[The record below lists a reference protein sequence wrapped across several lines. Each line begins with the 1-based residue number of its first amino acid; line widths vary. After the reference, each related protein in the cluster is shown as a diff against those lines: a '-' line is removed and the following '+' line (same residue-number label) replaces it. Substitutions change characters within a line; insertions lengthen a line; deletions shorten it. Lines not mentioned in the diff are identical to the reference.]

1 MYEQTRAMFLYCAS
15 PLHVGAGTSLGAVD
29 NPIQREVHTGY
40 PMVPGSGLK
49 GALRHLAVARLVAEG
64 RTIDEAKKDPRIL
77 AVFGPETDSELH
89 SGAATF
95 SDARLVLFPVRSAK
109 QGFVY
114 ATCPNLI
121 GGLAR
126 LVRQAG
132 IGGSEDWGA
141 VEDLEGRCGAAS
153 DEVCTEG
160 RVVLELYEFGKDEGA
175 SKAAAVL
182 GNWLAEHALP
192 GGVGDLFRGKVRRH
206 LVVLP
211 NDAFGY
217 FMRNATVVEP
227 HVRID
232 DVTGAADDGGLFY
245 TECLPAESLLV
256 SLVATSG
263 ERSRRREGEKL
274 GAGQIMDWLCQDA
287 GLGLSD
293 GVVQVGG
300 DATVGRG
307 QVMVRVAGLA
317 GKEGA

>member
-1 MYEQTRAMFLYCAS
+1 MYEQIRAMFLYCAS

-40 PMVPGSGLK
+40 PMVPGSALK
-49 GALRHLAVARLVAEG
+49 GALRHAAWCRSDKK
-64 RTIDEAKKDPRIL
+64 RTD
-77 AVFGPETDSELH
+77 AVFGPDPGEADLH

-114 ATCPNLI
+114 ATCPNLV

-126 LVRQAG
+126 VVRQAG
-132 IGGSEDWGA
+132 LAGDETWGA
-141 VEDLEGRCGAAS
+141 VTVPEGTCGVSS
-153 DEVCTEG
+153 DAVCTNG
-160 RVVLELYEFGKDEGA
+160 KVVLELYEFRKDEGA
-175 SKAAAVL
+175 SAAARSL
-182 GNWLAEHALP
+182 GAWLAEHALAE
-192 GGVGDLFRGKVRRH
+192 GVGELFRRKVQEH

-256 SLVATSG
+256 SLVAATG
-263 ERSRRREGEKL
+263 ERRRKGGD
-274 GAGQIMDWLCQDA
+274 GASEPMKAPEVMDWLCGEE
-287 GLGLSD
+287 GLGLAD
-293 GVVQVGG
+293 AVVQVGG

-307 QVMVRVAGLA
+307 QVIVKVAAAA